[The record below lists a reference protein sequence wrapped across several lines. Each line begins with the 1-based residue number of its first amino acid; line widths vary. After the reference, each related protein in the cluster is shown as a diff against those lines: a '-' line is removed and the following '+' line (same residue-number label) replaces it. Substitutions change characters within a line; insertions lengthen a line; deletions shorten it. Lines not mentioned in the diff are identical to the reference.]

1 MLCLHTICDSLLID
15 VAPSSFPGCAHN
27 AYEDVMNTLC
37 HEVTMTAGAGVQEV
51 NIVLSGTGEVRTRV
65 ANGTVVTTPF
75 PTNTT
80 SVAPARV
87 VYQMANVGK
96 GDMQLLVVMGC
107 SYPTITMYSDWTD
120 MEGKLVKPMFWDNSC
135 PTTLPPAV
143 ARLIKTPQPPKPEGE
158 L

>member
-1 MLCLHTICDSLLID
+1 MLHGPPGTDCIRASLAL
-15 VAPSSFPGCAHN
+15 P
-27 AYEDVMNTLC
+27 
-37 HEVTMTAGAGVQEV
+37 VQEV

-65 ANGTVVTTPF
+65 TDGRVVTTPF

-96 GDMQLLVVMGC
+96 GDLQLLVVMGC
-107 SYPTITMYSDWTD
+107 SYPTITMYSDWNDTK
-120 MEGKLVKPMFWDNSC
+120 GRLVKPMFWDNEC

-143 ARLIKTPQPPKPEGE
+143 AKLMVKPQEKIRPKPTQE